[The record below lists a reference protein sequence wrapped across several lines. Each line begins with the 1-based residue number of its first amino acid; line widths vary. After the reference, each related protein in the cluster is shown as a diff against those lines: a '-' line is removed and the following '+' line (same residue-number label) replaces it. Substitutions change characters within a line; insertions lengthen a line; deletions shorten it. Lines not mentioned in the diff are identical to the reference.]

1 MKIKIPS
8 EIWSPLE
15 KKIFKK
21 KSYPSESVNSSS
33 IKGISEI
40 PGIKTSVTTS
50 VFDCSTGIESNCK
63 KKEFSLNK
71 ED

>member
-15 KKIFKK
+15 KKFK

-63 KKEFSLNK
+63 KKRNSH
-71 ED
+71 

>member
-15 KKIFKK
+15 KKYLK
-21 KSYPSESVNSSS
+21 KSYQSESVNSSS

-50 VFDCSTGIESNCK
+50 VFDCSTGIESNC
-63 KKEFSLNK
+63 
-71 ED
+71 